1 MYNNKHHEEKKM
13 KQELRNYLKK
23 IEEKNKY
30 TYFVLWS
37 FYLNPSNTLN
47 DNIIIKNFHNK
58 DFLYFLKLCLKDEVM
73 KKRLNDQDL
82 KNIHYQLFNIK
93 EEWEEYFNKKLN
105 NKQKITK
112 KDLNIITKEFNNK
125 NNYFFLLNNLIKNV
139 VKLEEQYCENNIL
152 PKIEKERILNKIIND
167 DYQNNT
173 YECFLFNRH
182 GKDTISIDYL
192 ICDNDF
198 LNIVE
203 NYLLKYELPY
213 IIIYNI
219 IEILQIS
226 IRIKTYKN
234 TKLKETNP
242 KLDNKVRKYNYKKSL
257 ELIKKLEKKEGI
269 DNKIIPFNIRRIKI

>member
-1 MYNNKHHEEKKM
+1 M